1 MDSQYVKPVLII
13 EYPLL
18 MEINVFVQLI
28 SMKLL
33 RDNAKLVVKDVKPV
47 PVQQI
52 APCVDFRLLMLVME
66 LASVLKVASFNY
78 KITCWLVNFVTVIA

>member
-1 MDSQYVKPVLII
+1 MDNQYAKPVLII

-78 KITCWLVNFVTVIA
+78 KITCWHVSFVTVIA